1 MNLFKFSFCRT
12 VLRFC
17 LSLLHLAKS
26 KNAKTVFRVEEEEV
40 EDSRGSLLAANV
52 RLASDLCLTFSSL
65 RSGRSKEVTGH
76 LAVATRW
83 NKVILPLL
91 MIGKEKT
98 LRVRH
103 HSNCSMS
110 IISITSFQYTMQF

>member
-1 MNLFKFSFCRT
+1 
-12 VLRFC
+12 
-17 LSLLHLAKS
+17 
-26 KNAKTVFRVEEEEV
+26 
-40 EDSRGSLLAANV
+40 
-52 RLASDLCLTFSSL
+52 LTFSSL

-98 LRVRH
+98 FRVRH
-103 HSNCSMS
+103 HSNCAMS
-110 IISITSFQYTMQF
+110 GISSTVFLFLISVPHF